1 MTLKVFSNL
10 SDLVILN
17 DSILLQTYEETDV
30 VSDIS
35 LLHVLIFPMFFFL
48 GRHDFKHKDY
58 SYLTNI

>member
-35 LLHVLIFPMFFFL
+35 LLHVLIFPMFFF
-48 GRHDFKHKDY
+48 
-58 SYLTNI
+58 T